1 LSIKFFKKAVTV
13 FWDFDGVIKDSVEI
27 KSDAFEEIFLP
38 FGKEIAKK
46 VKFHH
51 EENGGMSRYH
61 KLPIYLSWAGQEV
74 SAELTTEYAE
84 KFAQLVKQK
93 VINSEWIAGVLEY
106 LENNCNRQYFFL
118 ITATPQ
124 QEITEIISILKI
136 NHFFKEI
143 VGSPTKKNDAI
154 KQILSRYKVAPEQ
167 ALMIG
172 DSKSDYS
179 AAMKSKISFV
189 LRKTKLNKKLQ
200 QQLDCEMIDN
210 YYE

>member
-1 LSIKFFKKAVTV
+1 VIENAKAI
-13 FWDFDGVIKDSVEI
+13 FWDFDGVIKDSLEV
-27 KSDAFEEIFLP
+27 KSDAFEQLFLP
-38 FGKEIAKK
+38 FGEDIAMRVRK
-46 VKFHH
+46 HH
-51 EENGGMSRYH
+51 EANGGMSRFD
-61 KLPIYLSWAGQEV
+61 KLPLYLNLAEQKVTAEV
-74 SAELTTEYAE
+74 TAVYAE

-93 VINSEWIAGVLEY
+93 VINSEWIVGVLEY
-106 LENNCNRQYFFL
+106 LENNCNRQIFFL

-143 VGSPTKKNDAI
+143 VGSPTKKDDAI

-189 LRKTKLNKKLQ
+189 LRKTELNTKLQ
-200 QQLDCEMIDN
+200 QQLDCEMIDDLL
-210 YYE
+210 